1 MAPLRLNYKA
11 ACISVITA
19 GTFRT
24 NHLFASLPSQSGLG
38 WGEIGK
44 AALALQTSPVKITKP
59 PQLKELAT
67 ALEKTARKGAAIER
81 EPILTGNI

>member
-1 MAPLRLNYKA
+1 MSHVALCNSKALPWEVQVEPVAPLRLNYKA

-24 NHLFASLPSQSGLG
+24 NHLFTSLPSQSGLG

-59 PQLKELAT
+59 PQLKELN
-67 ALEKTARKGAAIER
+67 LPR
-81 EPILTGNI
+81 